1 MSPAHTDGWNHNAHY
16 HRQLL
21 AAGPRPCRRALDVG
35 CGLGT
40 FARRLSTIAETIEA
54 LDGEPGVIDRA
65 RGLSA
70 HAPNVRFI
78 HADFMTWAA
87 GGRYDFISMI
97 AVLHHLPFRE
107 ALTRAVTLLEPG
119 GVLAVL
125 GLDRAPSLAHAA
137 ARSAIAHPVSA
148 YHRVLLR
155 TSAVGAPIRE
165 PTMTLPE
172 IREQASSI
180 LSNPTVRQH
189 LLWRYSLIWTKS

>member
-40 FARRLSTIAETIEA
+40 FARRLSTIAETIDA
-54 LDGEPGVIDRA
+54 LDEQTGVIDRA
-65 RGLSA
+65 RGLSV
-70 HAPNVRFI
+70 HVPNVRFV

-87 GGRYDFISMI
+87 AGKYDFISMI

-107 ALTRAVTLLEPG
+107 ALTKAATLLEPG

-125 GLDRAPSLAHAA
+125 GLDRAPSLGHAA
-137 ARSAIAHPVSA
+137 ARSVMAYPVSA
-148 YHRVLLR
+148 YYRLR
-155 TSAVGAPIRE
+155 LQTSAVGAPTRE
-165 PTMTLPE
+165 PTMTLAE
-172 IREQASSI
+172 ISEQARSI
-180 LSNPTVRQH
+180 LSKPTVRQH